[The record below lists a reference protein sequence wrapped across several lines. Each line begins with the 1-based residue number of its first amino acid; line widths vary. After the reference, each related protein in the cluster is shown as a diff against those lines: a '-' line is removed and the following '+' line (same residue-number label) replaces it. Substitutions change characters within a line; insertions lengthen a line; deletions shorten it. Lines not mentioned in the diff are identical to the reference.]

1 MSQAPV
7 EKPKRDFAKDFRL
20 VVMTL
25 AAVLL
30 VWFVVGNSETVN
42 VHFWV
47 VSAQASLIVVI
58 LISAALGAIISLL
71 LARSRR
77 QNKKK

>member
-77 QNKKK
+77 KNKKK